1 MMRLA
6 VAGGLWGGESPNY
19 VAPVFHG
26 STKNKSHRRAS
37 YRILAMSG
45 ISVIHTLSIRHHP
58 YHTDGKVSLK
68 TSQPTASPA
77 TPTPTSPTPP
87 TTPTKPRIS
96 RIRTN
101 YCGTRTPT
109 SFRPRPSP
117 LFTRPRY
124 PGTSRPHPR
133 RSQSPRADAAAP
145 VSAREQHLVSQNRS
159 PPTSAPPAMVRTLE
173 LPHILDIA
181 LRTY

>member
-1 MMRLA
+1 VGWKGARAGNDKWKMVVVVTEPRGSGGMMMRLA

-117 LFTRPRY
+117 LFTRARRTQIPWHKS
-124 PGTSRPHPR
+124 PSPKKISKPSSRR
-133 RSQSPRADAAAP
+133 G
-145 VSAREQHLVSQNRS
+145 SACLSS
-159 PPTSAPPAMVRTLE
+159 
-173 LPHILDIA
+173 
-181 LRTY
+181 